1 LVGARLSLEDA
12 LESAKRQGALGWEL
26 RAATTMARF
35 LADQGR
41 EQEGRELLATTY
53 DKFTQGFQTADLR
66 AAKRLLSEL

>member
-1 LVGARLSLEDA
+1 
-12 LESAKRQGALGWEL
+12 
-26 RAATTMARF
+26 MARF